1 MTSNHIVT
9 VFGAYGHTGR
19 FVVSEL
25 QKLGMKPILSGRDA
39 DKLNAFAA
47 AYPDL
52 EVRVASVD
60 DAAALDKAISGAAA
74 VINCAGPF
82 IDTAIPVIEAALRAG
97 VHYLDV
103 AGEQGVVLNVFERFA
118 DAARDKSVVIVP
130 AMAFFGGLGDLLATA
145 AMGDWTAADE
155 ICVAIA
161 LDSWQPTLGTRMTG
175 QRRKPGGQRL
185 FFSNNKLEPA
195 EPPPKRLW
203 NFPAPFG
210 TQEVL
215 GISYP
220 ETITIPRHLQTP
232 KLRTYINL
240 APILDIRN
248 PETPPPTAAD
258 ESGRSSQIFLVEAVA
273 RKGDE
278 ERRAIA
284 NGRDIYAVSAPI
296 VAEATKRI
304 LDGRLK
310 RTGVSAAG
318 ELFDAQDFLASLSP
332 EHLSLAI

>member
-1 MTSNHIVT
+1 M
-9 VFGAYGHTGR
+9 
-19 FVVSEL
+19 
-25 QKLGMKPILSGRDA
+25 
-39 DKLNAFAA
+39 
-47 AYPDL
+47 
-52 EVRVASVD
+52 
-60 DAAALDKAISGAAA
+60 
-74 VINCAGPF
+74 
-82 IDTAIPVIEAALRAG
+82 PVIEAALRAG

-118 DAARDKSVVIVP
+118 DAARDKGVVIAP

-161 LDSWQPTLGTRMTG
+161 LDSWQPTRGTRLTG
-175 QRRKPGGQRL
+175 QRRKPGGRRL
-185 FFSNNKLEPA
+185 FFSNNKLEPS
-195 EPPPKRLW
+195 EPPPNRLW
-203 NFPAPFG
+203 NFPTPFG

-232 KLRTYINL
+232 KIRTYINL
-240 APILDIRN
+240 APIMDIRN

-258 ESGRSSQIFLVEAVA
+258 ESGRSSQIFLMEAVA
-273 RKGDE
+273 RKEDE

-296 VAEATKRI
+296 VAEAAKRI

-318 ELFDAQDFLASLSP
+318 ELFDAQDFLTSLSP